1 MRASMPK
8 NNVCIHAMSGY
19 RCKKCNPQNT
29 NTSNNPVAATE
40 SPGQPTPQRRRSE
53 RFQHPNYKK
62 RQQNE
67 KNQGNHQKDAKHPE
81 KHHHEQKN
89 QENKSAEKEQQDPFK
104 MLAQQVTG
112 YSPTGYHDE
121 HFQSK
126 QPPNVQ
132 MFECSH
138 ARGMHDKQPPRK
150 RRRMC
155 CDWAQECK
163 EPQDL
168 HHREHPFRHLHAN
181 MESTRDSP
189 CRWNPHPP
197 NQQVQKAVHHV
208 QHKLIQL
215 QTRNLAYDRTN
226 IEGLEELTNTY
237 YAYYTGSAHAQTEG
251 MGSGPHVCIYCRIKI
266 LKRIQENNERM
277 EIIIATRK
285 LSIKRMINTLTESTQ
300 GGNLHCRPFPRQYA
314 MEDKSLYR

>member
-1 MRASMPK
+1 MDYRRKTSHQNPKETQLANQVTTDQSANRTPPLPPGKQHNPNHAKTHTTIATSKQSAQAQQPDRTHHHTDNREDTTEMRASMPK

-163 EPQDL
+163 EPSEALD
-168 HHREHPFRHLHAN
+168 E
-181 MESTRDSP
+181 T
-189 CRWNPHPP
+189 
-197 NQQVQKAVHHV
+197 
-208 QHKLIQL
+208 
-215 QTRNLAYDRTN
+215 
-226 IEGLEELTNTY
+226 
-237 YAYYTGSAHAQTEG
+237 
-251 MGSGPHVCIYCRIKI
+251 
-266 LKRIQENNERM
+266 
-277 EIIIATRK
+277 
-285 LSIKRMINTLTESTQ
+285 
-300 GGNLHCRPFPRQYA
+300 
-314 MEDKSLYR
+314 